1 MSASR
6 DPDFDSDFDEDDEEI
21 RRIQMQMMAS
31 RTSQSKQDYA
41 HPKQVVPSHEV
52 LSGIVQ
58 TFQRTPGGKC
68 ILDYIKSGSEI
79 NQALRSGDPRYKD
92 TVSCLEKYS
101 KPLKELIAG
110 NFDYIV
116 LYRNMTSKYDSGK
129 SAGFISTANVPVPG
143 FGVTTKMKVYV
154 PMNTK
159 VLVGDI
165 TSLVKNPGSSASLD
179 LSLSDKVFEFI
190 LPRGTTLSFMGE
202 NDKGV
207 QFYSVNSGNDVLDR
221 MIHKQMLSDF
231 SSTQS

>member
-1 MSASR
+1 MSASH

-31 RTSQSKQDYA
+31 RTSQSKQDYTP
-41 HPKQVVPSHEV
+41 PKQVVPSHEV

-101 KPLKELIAG
+101 KPLKELITG

-116 LYRNMTSKYDSGK
+116 LYRNMTTDYDSGK

-143 FGVTTKMKVYV
+143 FGTTTRMKIYV

-165 TSLVKNPGSSASLD
+165 TSLVKNPSSSASLD
-179 LSLSDKVFEFI
+179 LSSSDKVFEFI
-190 LPRGTTLSFMGE
+190 LPRGTALTLVEQDSRGFEYYTLS
-202 NDKGV
+202 
-207 QFYSVNSGNDVLDR
+207 SGDRALDQRIQKQILADVLL
-221 MIHKQMLSDF
+221 K
-231 SSTQS
+231 